1 MKFHLNHK
9 TTISD
14 IQIKHS
20 NKLILFGS
28 CFSESIGNLL
38 NQHRFNTVINPNG
51 IVFNPI
57 SISTSIINCLQ
68 KKEIDRSLILKKNGC
83 FFSFNHH
90 TSIYS
95 NSETELLSKINNIQ
109 NNLLTYLKGAN
120 FLLITFG
127 TAFVYKHKL
136 NNSIVANCHKQPS
149 NEFEKTLLSVND
161 ITSDYLK
168 LISQLKVL
176 NPNIKILF
184 TVSPVKYLKDGVE
197 ENSLSKATLLL
208 AANTLAQQ
216 QNCSYF
222 PAYELVSDDL
232 RDYRFYKEDMAHPNN
247 QAINYVWEKFSD
259 TFFSDETKQLNKELL
274 SIHHAEN
281 HKLLFPESDE
291 AKMFQSNLTRKK
303 EELKKKFPFLEI

>member
-1 MKFHLNHK
+1 MKFFLNYTPNKSSFSINHA
-9 TTISD
+9 
-14 IQIKHS
+14 HS
-20 NKLILFGS
+20 LFLIGS
-28 CFSESIGNLL
+28 CFAENIGNKLKE
-38 NQHRFNTVINPNG
+38 HYFNTLNNPNG
-51 IVFNPI
+51 ILFNPS
-57 SISTSIINCLQ
+57 SIYNTLTNCLQ
-68 KKEIDRSLILKKNGC
+68 QKEIAESSILNKNNL
-83 FFSFNHH
+83 FFSYEHH
-90 TSIYS
+90 TSIYA
-95 NSETELLSKINNIQ
+95 NSQAELLSFITATQ
-109 NNLLTYLKGAN
+109 NKLYAYLKETD
-120 FLLITFG
+120 LLIITFG

-136 NNSIVANCHKQPS
+136 NNTIVANCHKQPS

-168 LISQLKVL
+168 LISQLKAL

-208 AANTLAQQ
+208 AANTLAQE

-222 PAYELVSDDL
+222 PAYELVNDDL

-247 QAINYVWEKFSD
+247 QAINYIWEKFTD

-274 SIHHAEN
+274 SIHQAEN